1 MKKIFIIIL
10 SLFLSSTLMAAG
22 SDSSSGSSSSMG
34 DNLYED
40 AVKLVKRAGKLEK
53 KDKTDKAKKLY
64 AQAFNKLEKAYK
76 SDKKNPDILNY
87 MGFTTRKTGNFEK
100 AEKFYL
106 EGLSLKPNHNGINEY
121 LGELYV
127 QTNRIDKAN
136 ERLEV
141 LKSCNCKEYGELELI
156 IKNNLIVNHITKYWS
171 AMFMFMS
178 GIFWKIEFEEKL
190 DYNKRYIFCPNHV
203 STLDIPLVT
212 AAIPLPLLFMG
223 SLLTE
228 SFFGIPGLGSYTI
241 DAIRQQDFAIVRAMV
256 FLGSVLYILGLLLTD
271 LSYGLVDPRVKV
283 AN

>member
-1 MKKIFIIIL
+1 MKNLFVIVLTLLL
-10 SLFLSSTLMAAG
+10 STSLMAAG
-22 SDSSSGSSSSMG
+22 SDSSSDSSSNEES
-34 DNLYED
+34 LYKD

-64 AQAFNKLEKAYK
+64 SQAFDKLEKAYK

-141 LKSCNCKEYGELELI
+141 LKSCNCKEYSELELI
-156 IKNNLIVNHITKYWS
+156 IKTK
-171 AMFMFMS
+171 
-178 GIFWKIEFEEKL
+178 
-190 DYNKRYIFCPNHV
+190 
-203 STLDIPLVT
+203 
-212 AAIPLPLLFMG
+212 G
-223 SLLTE
+223 S
-228 SFFGIPGLGSYTI
+228 
-241 DAIRQQDFAIVRAMV
+241 
-256 FLGSVLYILGLLLTD
+256 
-271 LSYGLVDPRVKV
+271 KV
-283 AN
+283 Y

>member
-1 MKKIFIIIL
+1 MIMKNLLVIVFTL
-10 SLFLSSTLMAAG
+10 LLSSSLMAAG
-22 SDSSSGSSSSMG
+22 SDSSSGSSSDKES
-34 DNLYED
+34 LYED

-64 AQAFNKLEKAYK
+64 SQAFNKLEKAYK

-141 LKSCNCKEYGELELI
+141 LKSCNCKEYGELVLI
-156 IKNNLIVNHITKYWS
+156 I
-171 AMFMFMS
+171 
-178 GIFWKIEFEEKL
+178 
-190 DYNKRYIFCPNHV
+190 
-203 STLDIPLVT
+203 
-212 AAIPLPLLFMG
+212 
-223 SLLTE
+223 
-228 SFFGIPGLGSYTI
+228 
-241 DAIRQQDFAIVRAMV
+241 
-256 FLGSVLYILGLLLTD
+256 
-271 LSYGLVDPRVKV
+271 
-283 AN
+283 

>member
-1 MKKIFIIIL
+1 MQKILIIIL
-10 SLFLSSTLMAAG
+10 SLFLSSTLLAAG
-22 SDSSSGSSSSMG
+22 SDSSSGSSSSG
-34 DNLYED
+34 SSSSKEETLYEA

-156 IKNNLIVNHITKYWS
+156 IKTK
-171 AMFMFMS
+171 
-178 GIFWKIEFEEKL
+178 
-190 DYNKRYIFCPNHV
+190 
-203 STLDIPLVT
+203 
-212 AAIPLPLLFMG
+212 G
-223 SLLTE
+223 S
-228 SFFGIPGLGSYTI
+228 
-241 DAIRQQDFAIVRAMV
+241 
-256 FLGSVLYILGLLLTD
+256 
-271 LSYGLVDPRVKV
+271 KV
-283 AN
+283 Y

>member
-1 MKKIFIIIL
+1 MKNLLVIVFTL
-10 SLFLSSTLMAAG
+10 LLSSSLMAAG
-22 SDSSSGSSSSMG
+22 SDSSSGSSSDKES
-34 DNLYED
+34 LYED

-64 AQAFNKLEKAYK
+64 SQAFNKLEKAYK

-156 IKNNLIVNHITKYWS
+156 IKT
-171 AMFMFMS
+171 
-178 GIFWKIEFEEKL
+178 
-190 DYNKRYIFCPNHV
+190 R
-203 STLDIPLVT
+203 
-212 AAIPLPLLFMG
+212 G
-223 SLLTE
+223 S
-228 SFFGIPGLGSYTI
+228 
-241 DAIRQQDFAIVRAMV
+241 
-256 FLGSVLYILGLLLTD
+256 
-271 LSYGLVDPRVKV
+271 KV
-283 AN
+283 Y